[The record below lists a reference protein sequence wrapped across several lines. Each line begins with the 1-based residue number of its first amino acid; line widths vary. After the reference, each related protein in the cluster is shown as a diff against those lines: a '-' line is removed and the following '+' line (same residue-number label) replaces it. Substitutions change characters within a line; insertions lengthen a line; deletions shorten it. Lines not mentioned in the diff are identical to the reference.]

1 MLASD
6 LNNPEFLGAR
16 NPDTGLYVEF
26 YMYEAIDKW
35 ASEQKSNEQQRKV
48 VVKLPSVPFVR
59 IMVPGDKTS
68 EFTTAVN
75 EAHKQRF
82 PREWMAFQINE
93 GIIGGEEDI
102 PGWKLSEW
110 DAISEDLCRE
120 LLHMRFQTVEQLAG
134 ASDRQIQGIGIGG
147 LSLRE
152 QARVALRNKMG
163 TETKEAIDA
172 HKQEN
177 EDLKAEMAAMKA
189 QMAQLMSSQI
199 PKNTLT
205 LKGKFIDEGQNAN

>member
-6 LNNPEFLGAR
+6 LNNPEFQGAR
-16 NPDTGLYVEF
+16 NPDTGLYVDF
-26 YMYEAIDKW
+26 YMHEAVDKW

-48 VVKLPSVPFVR
+48 VVKLPAVPFVR

-75 EAHKQRF
+75 ESHKQRF

-110 DAISEDLCRE
+110 TELNEDLRRE
-120 LLHMRFQTVEQLAG
+120 LTHMRFQTVEQLAG
-134 ASDRQIQGIGIGG
+134 ASDKQIQGIGIGG

-163 TETKEAIDA
+163 AETKEAIEE

-177 EDLKAEMAAMKA
+177 EALKAEMAEMKA
-189 QMAQLMSSQI
+189 QLAALMGSQSKGTLSL
-199 PKNTLT
+199 PKD
-205 LKGKFIDEGQNAN
+205 KHAN